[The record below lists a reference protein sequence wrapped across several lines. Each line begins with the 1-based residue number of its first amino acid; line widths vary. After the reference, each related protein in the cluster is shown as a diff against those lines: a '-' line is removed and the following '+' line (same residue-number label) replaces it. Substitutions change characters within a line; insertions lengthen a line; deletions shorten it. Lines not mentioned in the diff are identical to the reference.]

1 MTDLITPQERA
12 KRQEAMTFAI
22 ASLRL
27 SDQIVPREAV
37 EIMQNYVDGKITA
50 EEEKTQIMALL
61 N

>member
-1 MTDLITPQERA
+1 MTDSITPIERA

-22 ASLRL
+22 FSLRM
-27 SDQIVPREAV
+27 SDQIMPREAV

-50 EEEKTQIMALL
+50 EEEKAQIMALL